1 LSAARGKNDDAGAAL
16 VREGAQDYLLRGRP
30 DPALLARAVRHI
42 AACRSLASA
51 AAESD
56 ARYQRLLASVTDYTY
71 SVVVENGRAV
81 SSRHGP
87 GCAAVTGYASEE
99 YEADPQLWYRMVL
112 DADRPSVLEMASQ
125 VLAGGPAAAGTP
137 HRPPRRQRPL
147 GQEHAGPPVRQ
158 GGTPG
163 LLRRAGLGHHRAEAG
178 RAAAETRILL

>member
-42 AACRSLASA
+42 AASRSLASA

-125 VLAGGPAAAGTP
+125 VLAGGARRRWNTASSAATAASAGSGTRRSP
-137 HRPPRRQRPL
+137 GTTGRDAWPPTTGWSRTSPRGNRPSSS
-147 GQEHAGPPVRQ
+147 
-158 GGTPG
+158 
-163 LLRRAGLGHHRAEAG
+163 
-178 RAAAETRILL
+178 